1 MIDTIRPITEVLQR
15 TPNPKALKAHC
26 MKSHGTNNFENYCYG
41 DEEVERFFEN
51 DLSLDREPTEP
62 SSSEQLNS
70 VLLIE
75 EVAISQ
81 S

>member
-15 TPNPKALKAHC
+15 TPNPKPLKAHC

-51 DLSLDREPTEP
+51 DLSLDREPTKP

-70 VLLIE
+70 TLLIE

>member
-15 TPNPKALKAHC
+15 TPNPKPLKAHC

-70 VLLIE
+70 LLLIE